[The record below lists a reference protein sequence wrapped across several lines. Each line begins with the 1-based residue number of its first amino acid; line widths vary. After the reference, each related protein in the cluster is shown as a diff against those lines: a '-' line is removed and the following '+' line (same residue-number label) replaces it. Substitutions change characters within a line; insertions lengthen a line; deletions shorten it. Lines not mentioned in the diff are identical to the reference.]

1 MKDHAKVITF
11 ETLSGDEMHR
21 VDIFDPTAQ
30 VLADLF
36 LPADGTQIS
45 GDDLQAAVE
54 RLVAAT
60 NAVKRL
66 GRES

>member
-1 MKDHAKVITF
+1 MSHAKVITF
-11 ETLSGDEMHR
+11 ETLGGDTLHR
-21 VDIFDPTAQ
+21 VDIFDKTAQ

-36 LPADGTQIS
+36 LPPDGTQIS

-54 RLVAAT
+54 RLVDAT

-66 GRES
+66 ERES